1 MSMRPV
7 ELQFALHKNDEAGLL
22 QNQLNHKPQQD
33 QVQLAS
39 ASLKQAEK
47 ERQVASK
54 ADDVLHASVHDQE
67 RDKSGGRKQKA
78 RSKPGVSESEDSKAI
93 GRIDHPFKGKH
104 IDLSL

>member
-7 ELQFALHKNDEAGLL
+7 ELQFALHKNDEAGML

-33 QVQLAS
+33 QVQLAA
-39 ASLKQAEK
+39 ASLKHAEK

-67 RDKSGGRKQKA
+67 RDKSGDRRQKS
-78 RSKPGVSESEDSKAI
+78 RSKPAAGATEDSKAI
-93 GRIDHPFKGKH
+93 GRNDHPYKGKH